1 MVRGDRKYQPS
12 VCAASASAVLP
23 PWWGRCTG
31 SNPSCKGDGSSAGYF
46 SAETQ
51 AGRVEIS
58 SLHSFSQLYCWRTRS
73 EASKQFSVFR
83 LELWEVLVQV
93 HWDLP
98 TGATTVLLR
107 ILIHHIEMKGLWFR
121 QRLGALLI
129 VLELGFELSLVK
141 PLMLLWAL
149 FSCGW
154 VQGMSREQHFVSAW
168 KRWENISWGRFRLSI
183 KI

>member
-1 MVRGDRKYQPS
+1 MPVLS
-12 VCAASASAVLP
+12 VCCLCQSCPSPVTGTLHRFQP
-23 PWWGRCTG
+23 QLQRWWFKRWLFFCWDT
-31 SNPSCKGDGSSAGYF
+31 
-46 SAETQ
+46 
-51 AGRVEIS
+51 AGRVKIS
-58 SLHSFSQLYCWRTRS
+58 SLHSFSQPYCWRTRS
-73 EASKQFSVFR
+73 EASEQFSVFR

-98 TGATTVLLR
+98 TGSNHRPPQDSNPSYRNERPLVQTKVRCITHR
-107 ILIHHIEMKGLWFR
+107 SR
-121 QRLGALLI
+121 T
-129 VLELGFELSLVK
+129 GFELSLVK

-154 VQGMSREQHFVSAW
+154 VQGMSREQHFASAW